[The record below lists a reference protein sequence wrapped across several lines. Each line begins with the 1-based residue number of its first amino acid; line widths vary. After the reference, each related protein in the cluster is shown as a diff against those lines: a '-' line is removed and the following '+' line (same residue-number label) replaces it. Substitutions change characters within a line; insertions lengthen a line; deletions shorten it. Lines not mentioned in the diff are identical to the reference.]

1 MNYRHAFHAGNHG
14 DVLKHV
20 VLLEMLD
27 ILRGKPSPFHLL
39 DSHAGRGLY
48 DLASDEAQRG
58 GEYRLGIGAVLA
70 DPAAA
75 TALPLYWAALRALN
89 PDLTAGGSGL
99 RYYPGSPWLLR
110 NALRENDRLSLVE
123 LHPEEYAALK
133 RTMRRASTNHAGN
146 EARIGIHRRDAW
158 EALGA
163 LLPPT
168 PRRGLALID
177 PAFEQ
182 RDEFTRAADTLS
194 HALQRWPTGQY
205 LLWYPIKQGKATDA
219 FIRDFAK
226 RNAALPMLRVELL
239 LRKPDDEA
247 RLNGSGL
254 LIVNPPWKLAE
265 RLAAPLD
272 FIAAKLAREPGG
284 GITLD
289 WPNPN
294 KD

>member
-27 ILRGKPSPFHLL
+27 ALRAKPSPVHLL

-70 DPAAA
+70 DPAAMQ
-75 TALPLYWAALRALN
+75 ALPLYWAALHDLN
-89 PDLTAGGSGL
+89 PELSPGGAGL
-99 RYYPGSPWLLR
+99 RHYPGSPWLLR
-110 NALRENDRLSLVE
+110 RALRETDKLSLIE
-123 LHPEEYAALK
+123 LHPEEYAAL
-133 RTMRRASTNHAGN
+133 RRNIGQPKGSRD
-146 EARIGIHRRDAW
+146 ARIGIHRRDAW

-182 RDEFTRAADTLS
+182 RDEFTRAADAIH

-205 LLWYPIKQGKATDA
+205 LLWYPIKQKSVSDA
-219 FIRDFAK
+219 FIRDVAK
-226 RNAALPMLRVELL
+226 RNAAPMLRVELL
-239 LRKPDDEA
+239 LRKADSDA
-247 RLNGSGL
+247 QLNGSGL
-254 LIVNPPWKLAE
+254 LIVNPPWKLDE
-265 RLAAPLD
+265 RLRTPLD
-272 FIAAKLAREPGG
+272 FIAAKLAREAGG
-284 GITLD
+284 GLRID
-289 WPNPN
+289 WPNPE
-294 KD
+294 KA